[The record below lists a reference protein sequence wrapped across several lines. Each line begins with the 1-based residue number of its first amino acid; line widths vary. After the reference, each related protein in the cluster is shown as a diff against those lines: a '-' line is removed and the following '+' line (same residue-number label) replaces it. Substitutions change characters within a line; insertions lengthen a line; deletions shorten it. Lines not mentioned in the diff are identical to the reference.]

1 MTRREIKYE
10 TEFKPLLN
18 EQRENKVG
26 SIPTEVKVFNFSSEH
41 YRFSSAYS
49 GVIFASFNH
58 NIQGS
63 VWWSVIKS
71 QFQNHLSCIYILKK
85 EKVKKKDEK

>member
-1 MTRREIKYE
+1 MTQREIKYE

-41 YRFSSAYS
+41 YRFSSA
-49 GVIFASFNH
+49 
-58 NIQGS
+58 
-63 VWWSVIKS
+63 
-71 QFQNHLSCIYILKK
+71 
-85 EKVKKKDEK
+85 